1 MILPS
6 SAIRYKSQ
14 ITRENAAALASVKRL
29 WSRMGLDFDAGW
41 SRIAPQ
47 VIRVMERSQ
56 LTLAQAAGEF
66 IPTVLDETGQT
77 PDLVAGLVPEA
88 FVGMNG
94 DGRDLGTALSMST
107 IVSKAA
113 VADGMAPT
121 AALARGGKWLTM
133 AAGTALSDTGRAAE
147 QAATATST
155 ATGFVRM
162 LTPPSCSR
170 CAILAGRWYRWNA
183 DFQRHPR
190 CDCRGIPA
198 SEAVA
203 EDMTVDPYAY
213 FESLSSAEQ
222 AKAFGKNEAE
232 AIREG
237 ADVFQVVN
245 ARRGMTP
252 TGRFTREGTTGRGY
266 FRWGSEAGGR
276 GARTRRLSVPEIVRR
291 SGGDKAT
298 TRRLLREYGYIAEQG
313 QIPTGAVAFGR

>member
-6 SAIRYKSQ
+6 SAIQYKSQ
-14 ITRENAAALASVKRL
+14 ITHENAAALASVKRL

-41 SRIAPQ
+41 ARIAPQ
-47 VIRVMERSQ
+47 VLRVMHRSQ
-56 LTLAQAAGEF
+56 LSLAEAAAEF
-66 IPTVLDETGQT
+66 IPTVLDETGQN
-77 PDLVAGLVPEA
+77 PNLAAEVVPEA

-94 DGRDLGTALSMST
+94 DGRDLGNALAMST

-113 VADGMAPT
+113 VAEGMAPP
-121 AALARGGKWLTM
+121 AALAKGGRWLTM
-133 AAGTALSDTGRAAE
+133 AASSALSDTGRAAE
-147 QAATATST
+147 SAATAASS

-162 LTPPSCSR
+162 LTPPSCGR

-183 DFQRHPR
+183 GFDRHPR

-213 FESLSSAEQ
+213 FESLNPAEQ

-237 ADVFQVVN
+237 GDIFQVVN

-252 TGRFTREGTTGRGY
+252 TGIWTSEGATRRGY
-266 FRWGSEAGGR
+266 FRWSSEAGGR
-276 GARTRRLSVPEIVRR
+276 GTRTRRLSVPEIIRR

-298 TRRLLREYGYIAEQG
+298 TRRLLRQYGYITEQG
-313 QIPTGAVAFGR
+313 QIPTGAIAFGR

>member
-14 ITRENAAALASVKRL
+14 ITRENAAALAAVQRQ
-29 WSRMGLDFDAGW
+29 WSRMGVDFDAGW
-41 SRIAPQ
+41 ARVGPQ
-47 VIRVMERSQ
+47 ILRVMERSQ
-56 LTLAQAAGEF
+56 LSLAEAAAEF
-66 IPTVLDETGQT
+66 IPTVLDETGQN
-77 PDLVAGLVPEA
+77 PDLAAAIVPEA
-88 FVGMNG
+88 FVGING
-94 DGRDLGTALSMST
+94 DGRDLGTALAMST

-113 VADGMAPT
+113 VADGMAPPV
-121 AALARGGKWLTM
+121 ALAKGGRWLTM

-147 QAATATST
+147 QAATAVSS
-155 ATGFVRM
+155 ATGYIRM
-162 LTPPSCSR
+162 LTPPSCGR

-203 EDMTVDPYAY
+203 GDMTVDPYAY
-213 FESLSSAEQ
+213 FESLTPAEQ

-237 ADVFQVVN
+237 GDIFQVVN

-252 TGRFTREGTTGRGY
+252 TGKWTSEGTTRRGY
-266 FRWGSEAGGR
+266 FRWGTEDGRR
-276 GARTRRLSVPEIVRR
+276 GARRLSVPEIINR
-291 SGGDKAT
+291 SGGNRAT
-298 TRRLLREYGYIAEQG
+298 TRRLLRQYGYITEQG
-313 QIPTGAVAFGR
+313 QIPTGAIAFGR

>member
-6 SAIRYKSQ
+6 SATQYKSL
-14 ITRENAAALASVKRL
+14 ITHENAAALASVKRL
-29 WSRMGLDFDAGW
+29 WSRIGLDFDAGW
-41 SRIAPQ
+41 ARVGPQ
-47 VIRVMERSQ
+47 VVRVLERSQ
-56 LTLAQAAGEF
+56 LSLAEAAAEF
-66 IPTVLDETGQT
+66 IPTVLDETGQD
-77 PDLVAGLVPEA
+77 PDLVAELVPEA

-94 DGRDLGTALSMST
+94 DGRDLGTALTMST
-107 IVSKAA
+107 IVAKAG
-113 VADGMAPT
+113 VADGMAPP
-121 AALARGGKWLTM
+121 AALAKGGRWLVM

-147 QAATATST
+147 QASTAASS

-183 DFQRHPR
+183 NFQRHPR

-203 EDMTVDPYAY
+203 GDLTVDPYAY
-213 FESLSSAEQ
+213 FESLSPTAQ
-222 AKAFGKNEAE
+222 AKAFGTNEAE

-237 ADVFQVVN
+237 ADIFQVVN

-252 TGRFTREGTTGRGY
+252 SGRFTSEGTTHRGY

-276 GARTRRLSVPEIVRR
+276 GQRTRRLSVPEIIRR

-298 TRRLLREYGYIAEQG
+298 TRRLLREFGFITEQG
-313 QIPTGAVAFGR
+313 QIPTGAIAFGR